1 MDDSPAT
8 GSVPGN
14 GAERVI
20 VFGAHPDDAEIGAG
34 GTIAAYVHRGHR
46 VVMVNFRVP
55 GGRDDRCHDQRE
67 HRRAEANEAARLL
80 GAELMSLGMPR
91 HALQPNAHL
100 VGVID
105 ELLGRERP
113 TAVYTQWLGDS
124 HPEHVALSRAVLAAT
139 RRNLCSVYMYEAT
152 IPGGITPHSFRAQKF
167 VDISDTIDTKMACL
181 EAYKTQLSRY
191 GREWL
196 EAIRGR
202 AAHRGFQMGRRY
214 AEAFEVVKELSTIPE
229 AGRR

>member
-1 MDDSPAT
+1 M
-8 GSVPGN
+8 GGRVN
-14 GAERVI
+14 GCERVI

-34 GTIAAYVHRGHR
+34 GTIAAYARRGHR
-46 VVMVNFRVP
+46 VLMVNFRVP
-55 GGRDDRCHDQRE
+55 GGADDRLHHERE
-67 HRRAEANEAARLL
+67 RRRAEADEAAQLL
-80 GAELMSLGMPR
+80 GAELVSFGMPR
-91 HALQPNAHL
+91 DALQPNAQL
-100 VGVID
+100 VGLID
-105 ELLGRERP
+105 ELLVKEQP

-152 IPGGITPHSFRAQKF
+152 IPGGISAHPFRAQKF
-167 VDISDTIDTKMACL
+167 IDISDTIDAKMASL
-181 EAYKTQLSRY
+181 EAYDTQLSRY

-214 AEAFEVVKELSTIPE
+214 AEAFEVVKELTAIPE
-229 AGRR
+229 VARR